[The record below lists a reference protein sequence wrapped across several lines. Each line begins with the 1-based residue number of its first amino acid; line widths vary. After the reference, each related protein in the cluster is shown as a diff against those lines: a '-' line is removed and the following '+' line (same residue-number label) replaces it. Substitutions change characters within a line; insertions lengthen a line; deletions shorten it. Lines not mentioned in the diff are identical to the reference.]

1 MHKMILTTAALFSIS
16 LGAMENKDEQ
26 PTLPKNTIRT
36 MGLYLGDRE
45 GASVDEIVQ
54 SRFDTAYN
62 HFPKAFQNKI
72 YTDYFKNETRMA
84 LLTMCPNKMVNLTVG
99 KEIIE
104 MPLRQCVLVALMN
117 PKPFAGRKFDF
128 QFRNWKATIERLK
141 RGDVRDN
148 DFFCA
153 PLE

>member
-1 MHKMILTTAALFSIS
+1 MHKMILTVTALFSIS
-16 LGAMENKDEQ
+16 LAAMENKDATTNSTESKIK
-26 PTLPKNTIRT
+26 TL
-36 MGLYLGDRE
+36 GLYLGDRE

-62 HFPKAFQNKI
+62 HFPPAFQNKI
-72 YTDYFKNETRMA
+72 YTDYFKNETRMV
-84 LLTMCPNKMVNLTVG
+84 LLTMCPNKTVKLTVG
-99 KEIIE
+99 KKTIDFS
-104 MPLRQCVLVALMN
+104 LVQCILTALMN
-117 PKPFAGRKFDF
+117 PKPLAGRSFDF